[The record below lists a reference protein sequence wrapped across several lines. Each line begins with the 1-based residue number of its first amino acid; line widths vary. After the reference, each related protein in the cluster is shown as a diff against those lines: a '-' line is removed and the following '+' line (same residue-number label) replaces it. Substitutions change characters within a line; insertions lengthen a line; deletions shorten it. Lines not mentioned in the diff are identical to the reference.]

1 MKEARG
7 KIIFLRR
14 FNLTKNYDSSVERA
28 MGFNLTNWDDINIK
42 IINMRTSYMMMEKI
56 MCIFRM
62 HIIHMEV
69 RSGRIY

>member
-28 MGFNLTNWDDINIK
+28 MGFNLTNG
-42 IINMRTSYMMMEKI
+42 MT
-56 MCIFRM
+56 
-62 HIIHMEV
+62 
-69 RSGRIY
+69 

>member
-28 MGFNLTNWDDINIK
+28 MGFNLTNWDDIK
-42 IINMRTSYMMMEKI
+42 YKDYKYAYKLYDDGKI